1 LQLGVIGEFAQQ
13 LALVAIAFDRA
24 AVLHAT
30 LIFFLLLAGFG
41 AGKVRAIEVT
51 SHFLSP

>member
-1 LQLGVIGEFAQQ
+1 LQLGIIGKFTEQ
-13 LALVAIAFDRA
+13 LALVAVAFDRT

-30 LIFFLLLAGFG
+30 LIFFLLLARFG